1 MDDAAG
7 DSYIPQKTINPII
20 NKDEVDVIR
29 DPLTLNLSEEKF
41 LEYAKT
47 LKREAEEF
55 WGESGAKGIN
65 LNKRREDLEKY
76 YFGRQYAGEQRKGYM
91 SGTSDNMFWES
102 MTYLKAMAL
111 SKMPDITVTPG
122 DDSEEKKLLAKQIS
136 KVLTS
141 DLQSRERKRVLGL
154 AFKHIPVYLT
164 GIIKPFWN
172 PQKGK
177 FGDRDLK
184 VVQPGNVTLDF
195 RAGSNDVRDMDFIFE
210 VCEDTVKEMVMKW
223 PKKAEDLYKE
233 LRKANV
239 FRGQNAS
246 DGPNDKNEQGM
257 NTKVK
262 YIEVWFKWYDHP
274 EDEDDKQIWEEVIGV
289 AHYYQGCL
297 LDKMKHPYWD
307 WTGTP
312 QTFTYELK
320 QTGDNKFKKIKT
332 PANKDV
338 LSKLLA
344 GEDMGDTENET
355 IYHNHLDY
363 PEFPYIFLGFDQWGK
378 TPVDETSSFEQ
389 SLGIQ
394 MSYDKRN
401 RQLDDTLDSSRGKY
415 VFSASE
421 GLTKDDVAN
430 YDQKDPDQQLLIRG
444 DLNKTFK
451 FLPGEQPSPAV
462 IQNVQDSRERIFDK
476 LGIHAA
482 TRGQVNTETAAT
494 NNQIGREGDFTRMDD
509 YVDDTI
515 NYAAEKI
522 ANWDMQLM
530 KLFYTETHFRSI
542 LGEDGKWV
550 NVKLHRDY
558 IDDGFQ
564 VILSASGSDKLKAEQ
579 EATDDA
585 KMKLTDPYR
594 YFVDKGRSDPRGRT
608 LSLMTFLMNPQAYLL
623 DIQNGGD
630 GSSMQNGIQ
639 AAATVVNGQPQPGGA
654 AQPGQQSPGG
664 QPPQPGQQP
673 GQGGGDPQA
682 LQDIMQITQGHV
694 PQVPQQVSP
703 GYLQTFT
710 AFMHSQQVEEAMQKF
725 GPQFKAQLI
734 QFAKAIA
741 QLGHAVQQQG
751 QPPVPGQF
759 PHPAVA
765 QVGGPGNQNAGP
777 LQQRQNPSPGNTS
790 VAPMTAPRPGM

>member
-1 MDDAAG
+1 MDDAAQ

-29 DPLTLNLSEEKF
+29 DPLTLELSEDKF

-47 LKREAEEF
+47 LKREADEF
-55 WGESGAKGIN
+55 WGEAGAKGVN
-65 LNKRREDLEKY
+65 LFKRREDLEKY
-76 YFGRQYAGEQRKGYM
+76 YFGRQYAGEQRKRYM

-122 DDSEEKKLLAKQIS
+122 DDSEEKKHLAKQIS

-164 GIIKPFWN
+164 GVIKPFWN

-177 FGDRDLK
+177 YGDRDLK
-184 VVQPGNVTLDF
+184 VVQPANLTLDF
-195 RAGSNDVRDMDFIFE
+195 RSSSNDVRDMDFIFE

-223 PKKAEDLYKE
+223 PGKEKDLFAE
-233 LRKANV
+233 LRKSNV
-239 FRGQNAS
+239 FKGSAAS
-246 DGPNDKNEQGM
+246 DGPNEHNEQGM

-262 YIEVWFKWYDHP
+262 YVEVWFKWYDHP
-274 EDEDDKQIWEEVIGV
+274 EEEKDKMIWEEIIGV
-289 AHYYQGCL
+289 GHYYQGCL

-320 QTGDNKFKKIKT
+320 QMDKEGRKFKRVKT
-332 PANKDV
+332 PASKDV
-338 LSKLLA
+338 LSRLLS
-344 GEDMGDTENET
+344 GEKIESEQET
-355 IYHNHLDY
+355 IFHNHLDY
-363 PEFPYIFLGFDQWGK
+363 PEFPYIFLGFEQWGK
-378 TPVDETSSFEQ
+378 TPIDETSSFEQ

-401 RQLDDTLDSSRGKY
+401 RQLDDTLDSARGKY

-430 YDQKDPDQQLLIRG
+430 YDQKDPEQQLLIRG

-462 IQNVQDSRERIFDK
+462 IQNVMDSRERIFDK

-542 LGEDGKWV
+542 LGQDGKWV
-550 NVKLHRDY
+550 SVKLHRDY
-558 IDDGFQ
+558 IDDGMQ

-579 EATDDA
+579 RAVDNA
-585 KMKLTDPYR
+585 KMKLIDPYK
-594 YFVDKGRSDPRGRT
+594 YFVDTGASDPRGRT
-608 LSLMTFLMNPQAYLL
+608 LSLMTFLMNPQAYLM

-639 AAATVVNGQPQPGGA
+639 SAAGVVNGQA
-654 AQPGQQSPGG
+654 VPGQSPG
-664 QPPQPGQQP
+664 QPPQSGQQP
-673 GQGGGDPQA
+673 QMSPGAQQGDPQA
-682 LQDIMQITQGHV
+682 MQDIMQITQG
-694 PQVPQQVSP
+694 QVPPPPTHVTPQ
-703 GYLQTFT
+703 YFQTFS
-710 AFMHSQQVEEAMQKF
+710 AFMHSPQVEQLIVKF
-725 GPQFKAQLI
+725 GSQFKAQLI
-734 QFAKAIA
+734 QFAKAVA
-741 QLGHAVQQQG
+741 LSGRAGQQQPAP
-751 QPPVPGQF
+751 QEQ

-765 QVGGPGNQNAGP
+765 QVGGAQNQNAGP
-777 LQQRQNPSPGNTS
+777 LQQRQNPNPGNTTQ
-790 VAPMTAPRPGM
+790 VPLTAGRPGL